1 MLATSGASAPFI
13 GLFGTV
19 VGILVAFQSMAIM
32 GTGGFSVVAAGISEA
47 LDLDGAR
54 TRGRDRRGYLLQ
66 LFFGQDSEHQ
76 RAFSRSMAI
85 ADRRGAA
92 RETGRWPLV
101 DPKGGGGVFADIN
114 ITPLTDIFL
123 VLLIIFMVTTSV
135 TVESAAHVDLPLA
148 ENTSPENKGVIV
160 TYTSQ
165 HELFVNS
172 KDVPERELVL
182 EPA

>member
-1 MLATSGASAPFI
+1 MAASG
-13 GLFGTV
+13 
-19 VGILVAFQSMAIM
+19 
-32 GTGGFSVVAAGISEA
+32 
-47 LDLDGAR
+47 
-54 TRGRDRRGYLLQ
+54 
-66 LFFGQDSEHQ
+66 
-76 RAFSRSMAI
+76 
-85 ADRRGAA
+85 
-92 RETGRWPLV
+92 
-101 DPKGGGGVFADIN
+101 PKGGSGGVFADIN

-172 KDVPERELVL
+172 KDVPERELVTSL
-182 EPA
+182 REALVKIHPKMVVFQGDRKVLLGDMVRILNTAKAAGATTIAIGAKRATSGQIEHNESGG